1 MKEPIRRGSAL
12 RPHLC
17 AQPDPPRPGRELE
30 GPAGSSAAPPHP
42 TPAGRL
48 NSRMRPRRVRRLR
61 APLLRPS
68 PSLRGLG
75 GGPPL
80 SRLGPPQGPA
90 TPSASLPSRPSS
102 LTAPLPRSAPS
113 QRALAPAT
121 PSLTRFSFPR
131 SPLPCGPSRSR
142 RTYCHPSRQFARP
155 PAAPPGAPEAWA
167 RLPGSLRP
175 LAPPLAPPL
184 TPPQAP
190 LLPAGYTSALLG
202 GPGAERPVGHASGRS
217 FLVRADRGGGPGRG
231 PPGLL
236 EASAAPRTLTC
247 GLGGGEIYWPG
258 SDHLTTFLGA

>member
-17 AQPDPPRPGRELE
+17 AQPDPPRPGREPE
-30 GPAGSSAAPPHP
+30 GRSGELRSAPPPHP
-42 TPAGRL
+42 CRPPQLSDQTQARPEAPGPA
-48 NSRMRPRRVRRLR
+48 S
-61 APLLRPS
+61 APEPVPARSWWRS
-68 PSLRGLG
+68 PALTLG
-75 GGPPL
+75 T
-80 SRLGPPQGPA
+80 PQGPA
-90 TPSASLPSRPSS
+90 APSASLPSRPSR

-131 SPLPCGPSRSR
+131 SPLPCGPSPPR
-142 RTYCHPSRQFARP
+142 HLLPSF
-155 PAAPPGAPEAWA
+155 PAACTPSGGAPGSTCGLGSAS
-167 RLPGSLRP
+167 RLAS
-175 LAPPLAPPL
+175 PLAPPL

-190 LLPAGYTSALLG
+190 LLPAGCTSALLG
-202 GPGAERPVGHASGRS
+202 GPGAEGPVGHASGRS